1 MNKVIY
7 QGTDISNNIQ
17 INRCYHDM
25 FAESHG
31 DTLNIRLGDAGSL
44 WDTWGPQIGD
54 SIAVEYGSAKTGA
67 MWVSE
72 VVPENGLYT
81 IKACSLPA
89 SAFDVRSKAWQQV
102 RLLQIGQEI
111 AGKHGLTF
119 RTYGV
124 EDQLY
129 SYILQAQQSDFAFLA
144 ARAALEGCSVI
155 AYDRTLIMYSEP
167 YMEATA
173 PVETIVAGP
182 DTDYRYSDVRGR
194 LYGSC
199 ELNVGNYSGRYSAG
213 NGVARGLV
221 PTENITVGNGAEA
234 ERFARNLLRR
244 ENKQGMT
251 GYIWTPIMPEFAPG
265 SSAMLENARAASW
278 NGPVFLTHIR
288 NYYDKGK
295 SKIFFRK
302 PLEGY

>member
-1 MNKVIY
+1 MIKVIY
-7 QGTDISNNIQ
+7 QGADISDDIQ

-31 DTLNIRLGDAGSL
+31 DTLTIRLGDAGNR
-44 WDTWGPQIGD
+44 WDAWGPNIGD
-54 SIAVEYGSAKTGA
+54 TIAVEYGAAKTGA
-67 MWVSE
+67 MFVSE

-102 RLLQIGQEI
+102 RLLQIGQEV
-111 AGKHGLTF
+111 AGKHGLGF
-119 RTYGV
+119 RSYGV

-129 SYILQAQQSDFAFLA
+129 SYVLQAQQSDFAFLA

-155 AYDRTLIMYSEP
+155 VYDKTLILYSEP

-173 PVETIVAGP
+173 PVETVTAGS
-182 DTDYRYSDVRGR
+182 DSDYRYSDIRGR

-199 ELNVGNYSGRYSAG
+199 VLNIGNYAGQYAVG
-213 NGVARGLV
+213 NGVSRVFV
-221 PTENITVGNGAEA
+221 PTDNITVGSGTEA
-234 ERFARNLLRR
+234 ERFAKNLLRR
-244 ENKQGMT
+244 ENKRGRT
-251 GYIWTPIMPEFAPG
+251 GCLWTPILPGVAPG
-265 SSAMLENARAASW
+265 STVTLTNVRASSW
-278 NGPVFLTHIR
+278 DGTVFLTHIR